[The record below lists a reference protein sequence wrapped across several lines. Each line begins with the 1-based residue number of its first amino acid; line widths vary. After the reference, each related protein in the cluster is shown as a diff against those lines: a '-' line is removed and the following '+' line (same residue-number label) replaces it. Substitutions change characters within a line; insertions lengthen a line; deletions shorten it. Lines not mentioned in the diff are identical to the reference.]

1 MSETERES
9 MEFDVVIVGAGP
21 AGLAAA
27 IRLKQI
33 NPELSVVVLEKGSEV
48 GAHILSG
55 AVVDPVGIDRLLPG
69 WRDSEGHPF
78 KTPVT
83 DDRFVVLG
91 ASGAFRL
98 PNFMLPPLM
107 NNHGN
112 YIVSLG
118 NVCRWLATKAEEV
131 GVEIY
136 PGFAAADLI
145 LDADGKVTG
154 VVTGDMG
161 VERDGSRGPGYTHGM
176 ALLGKYVL
184 IGEGARGS
192 LAKQL
197 IARFKLGDGREPG
210 KYGIGL
216 KELWQVKP
224 ENHRRGLVQHSF
236 GWPLGNSTGGGSF
249 LYHLED
255 NQVAVGFVVHLNYK
269 NPYLSPFEEFQ
280 RFKTH
285 PAIRPTFEGGMRI
298 GYGARAITEGGWQS
312 VPRLVFPGGALIG
325 CAAGFVNVPRIK
337 GSHNAVLSGMLAA
350 EHVAAAIGAGRANDE
365 LTAYEEAWRASD
377 IGKDLWKVRNAKPLW
392 SRFGTVVGVVLGGFD
407 MWMNTLFGFSPF
419 GTMKHG
425 KPDYAALEP
434 ASEHRPIAYPK
445 ADGVITFDRLS
456 SVFLSGTNHEE
467 NQPVHLKVADME
479 LQKRSEHDVFA
490 GPSAR
495 YCPAAVYEW
504 VDEGS
509 QQAGSA
515 SGATGTGASP
525 KFVINAQNCV
535 HCKTCDIKDPNQ
547 NINWVTPQ
555 GGEGPVYSNM

>member
-1 MSETERES
+1 MSEIERES

-21 AGLAAA
+21 AGLSAA

-33 NPELSVVVLEKGSEV
+33 NPELSVVVLEKGGEV

-55 AVVDPVGIDRLLPG
+55 AVVDPIGVDRLLPE
-69 WRDSEGHPF
+69 WRQEPDHPF

-83 DDRFVVLG
+83 DDRFLVLG
-91 ASGAFRL
+91 ASRSFRL
-98 PNFMLPPLM
+98 PNFLMPPLM

-112 YIVSLG
+112 FIVSLG
-118 NVCRWLATKAEEV
+118 NVSRWLAGHAEAL

-136 PGFAAADLI
+136 PGFAAAGL
-145 LDADGKVTG
+145 LYNEQGAVSG

-161 VERDGSRGPGYTHGM
+161 VERDGSQGPGFAPGM

-197 IARFKLGDGREPG
+197 IAKYNLSEGREPG

-224 ENHRRGLVQHSF
+224 ENHKPGLVQHSF
-236 GWPLGNSTGGGSF
+236 GWPLDMKTGGGSF

-255 NQVAVGFVVHLNYK
+255 NLVAVGFVVHLNYR

-285 PAIRPTFEGGMRI
+285 PAIRGVFDGAKRI
-298 GYGARAITEGGWQS
+298 SYGARAITEGGWQS
-312 VPRLVFPGGALIG
+312 VPKLSFPGGALIG

-350 EHVAAAIGAGRANDE
+350 EHAASAIAGGRANDE
-365 LTAYEEAWRASD
+365 LAAYENEWRATD
-377 IGKDLWKVRNAKPLW
+377 IGKDLKTVRNAKPLW
-392 SRFGTVVGVVLGGFD
+392 SRFGTVAGVALGGFD

-425 KPDYAALEP
+425 KPDHASLEP
-434 ASEHRPIAYPK
+434 ASAHHKIAYPK
-445 ADGVITFDRLS
+445 PDGVLTFDRLS
-456 SVFLSGTNHEE
+456 SVFLSNTNHEE
-467 NQPVHLKVADME
+467 NQPVHLQVVDME

-490 GPSAR
+490 GPSSR
-495 YCPAAVYEW
+495 YCPAGVYEW
-504 VDEGS
+504 IEEGS
-509 QQAGSA
+509 E
-515 SGATGTGASP
+515 P

-547 NINWVTPQ
+547 NINWVPPQ
-555 GGEGPVYSNM
+555 GGEGPVYTNM

>member
-27 IRLKQI
+27 IRLKQV
-33 NPELSVVVLEKGSEV
+33 NPELSVVLLEKGSEV

-55 AVVDPVGIDRLLPG
+55 AVVDPIGIDRLLPG
-69 WRDSEGHPF
+69 WRDTDDHPF

-83 DDRFVVLG
+83 DDRFLVLTQAG
-91 ASGAFRL
+91 SWRL
-98 PNFMLPPLM
+98 PNFMMPPLM

-118 NVCRWLATKAEEV
+118 NVCRWLGKKAEEL

-136 PGFAAADLI
+136 PGFAAADL
-145 LDADGKVTG
+145 AWKDGKAAG
-154 VVTGDMG
+154 VITGDMG
-161 VERDGSRGPGYTHGM
+161 VERDGSHGPGYTPGM

-184 IGEGARGS
+184 IAEGARGS

-197 IARFKLGDGREPG
+197 IAKFKLDEGRDPG

-224 ENHRRGLVQHSF
+224 ENHKAGLVQHSF
-236 GWPLGNSTGGGSF
+236 GWPLDGSTGGGSF

-285 PAIRPTFEGGMRI
+285 PAIRGTFQGGKRI

-312 VPRLVFPGGALIG
+312 VPKLTFPGGALIG

-350 EHVAAAIGAGRANDE
+350 EHAAAAIAAGRANDE
-365 LTAYEEAWRASD
+365 LAAYEDAWRASD

-392 SRFGTVVGVVLGGFD
+392 SRLGTIGGVILGGFD

-419 GTMKHG
+419 GTMRHG
-425 KPDYAALEP
+425 KPDYASLEP
-434 ASEHRPIAYPK
+434 AERHTPIAYPK
-445 ADGVITFDRLS
+445 SDGVLTFDRLS

-467 NQPVHLKVADME
+467 NEPVHLKVADMD

-490 GPSAR
+490 GPSGR

-504 VDEGS
+504 TEEGD
-509 QQAGSA
+509 
-515 SGATGTGASP
+515 TP

-547 NINWVTPQ
+547 NINWVPPQ
-555 GGEGPVYSNM
+555 GGEGPVYVGM